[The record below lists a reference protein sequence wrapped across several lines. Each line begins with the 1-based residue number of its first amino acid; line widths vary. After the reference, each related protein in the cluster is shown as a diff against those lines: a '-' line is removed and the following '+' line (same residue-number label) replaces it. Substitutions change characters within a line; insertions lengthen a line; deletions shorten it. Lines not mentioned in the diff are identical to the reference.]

1 MFWYRS
7 GDPGARI
14 AREARELGGEHK
26 ARLSLLSVLQ
36 SHISM
41 PRAPRDRG
49 TSILHACSCTCMR
62 TGTLV
67 LVLFTRYFSDLS
79 QLNLDTI
86 NVKILD

>member
-1 MFWYRS
+1 MFCYDS

-41 PRAPRDRG
+41 PRDRATAVPVFYMHAAALACVPVLWYLYFSRG
-49 TSILHACSCTCMR
+49 TLATFHI
-62 TGTLV
+62 
-67 LVLFTRYFSDLS
+67 
-79 QLNLDTI
+79 LNLQTI